1 MIPPRIALIGFM
13 GSGKSTVG
21 SLLAKRIGYGFI
33 DLDDVVEKRAG
44 MSIEDI
50 FRTAGE
56 DIFRSL
62 ESQCLSEL
70 GGKNGI
76 VVATGGGT
84 PLGTGNRDFF
94 QRSAAT
100 FFLEVPFETALKR
113 TGADGPVRPLLARGE
128 ESIRRLYES
137 RLPVYRS
144 LGRTIPTEGKTPME
158 IVGRIVDELSSTM

>member
-1 MIPPRIALIGFM
+1 MIPARIALIGFM

-21 SLLAKRIGYGFI
+21 ALLARRIGYGFV

-44 MSIEDI
+44 MSIADI

-70 GGKNGI
+70 QQRSGI
-76 VVATGGGT
+76 VVAAGGGT
-84 PLGTGNRDFF
+84 PLGTANRAFF

-100 FFLEVPFETALKR
+100 FFLEVPLATALER
-113 TGADGPVRPLLARGE
+113 TGTAEPVRPLLARGE
-128 ESIRRLYES
+128 ESVRRLYES
-137 RLPVYRS
+137 RLPVYRT
-144 LGRTIPTEGKTPME
+144 LGRTIETEGKTPLE
-158 IVGRIVDELSSTM
+158 IVERIVDELSSTT

>member
-21 SLLAKRIGYGFI
+21 ALLAKRIGYVFV
-33 DLDDVVEKRAG
+33 DLDGAVEKRAG
-44 MSIEDI
+44 MSIADI

-62 ESQCLSEL
+62 ETQCLSEL
-70 GGKNGI
+70 EGKNGI

-84 PLGTGNRDFF
+84 PLGAGNGAFF
-94 QRSAAT
+94 HNAAT
-100 FFLEVPFETALKR
+100 FFLEVPLETALRR
-113 TGADGPVRPLLARGE
+113 TGTDGPVRPMLARSE

-144 LGRTIPTEGKTPME
+144 LGRTIETAGKTPME
-158 IVGRIVDELSSTM
+158 IVERIVDELSSTT